1 MPKIA
6 IFGGSGYLGNL
17 ILNQKSLKKNNYT
30 IFSRKK
36 NSNNYY
42 NYSKLKKNKISKTF

>member
-36 NSNNYY
+36 IQIITIIIQN
-42 NYSKLKKNKISKTF
+42 

>member
-17 ILNQKSLKKNNYT
+17 ILNQKSLKK
-30 IFSRKK
+30 IIIQFFQGKKFRK
-36 NSNNYY
+36 
-42 NYSKLKKNKISKTF
+42 LL